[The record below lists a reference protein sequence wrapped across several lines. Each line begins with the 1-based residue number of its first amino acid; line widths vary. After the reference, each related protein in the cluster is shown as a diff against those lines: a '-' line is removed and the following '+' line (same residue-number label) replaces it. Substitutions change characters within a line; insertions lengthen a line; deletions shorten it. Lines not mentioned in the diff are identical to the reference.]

1 MTAYVKRPK
10 DERVLS
16 VRNLNIS
23 FETANGTVRAIRGVR
38 MDLYKGETIAIVGES
53 GSGKSVTVKTIMG
66 ILASNGKIDSGS
78 IMYTFTNENGEK
90 ETVDM
95 TKLSQKEIRYRFN
108 GKHIAMVFQ
117 DPMTS
122 LDPTMTIG
130 KQIMEGML
138 LHEKIS
144 KEEAKQRAL
153 QLLIDVGIENP
164 EKRFKQYPHQLS
176 GGMRQRV
183 VIAIAL
189 SCDPDILICDEP
201 TTALDV
207 TIQAKI
213 LELIKKIQE
222 EKQISVI
229 YITHDLGVVAKVADY
244 VDVMYAGRI
253 IEKGNINE
261 VFYDPRHPYTWGLLA
276 SMPDTDTD
284 STRLFAIPG
293 TPPNLLE
300 EVVGD
305 AFAPRNPYALAIDYK
320 AEPPMYT
327 VGGQHRVASW
337 LCDPRAPQF
346 DLPDQ
351 LKERI
356 ERMRAENA
364 DIDAVTAELLQNR
377 EGV

>member
-1 MTAYVKRPK
+1 MSSKKPK
-10 DERVLS
+10 SERVLS
-16 VRNLNIS
+16 VRDLNIS
-23 FETANGTVRAIRGVR
+23 FETAAGEVKAIRGVR
-38 MDLYKGETIAIVGES
+38 MDLYRGETIAIVGES

-78 IMYTFTNENGEK
+78 IEYTFTNEKGEQ
-90 ETVDM
+90 ETVDL

-130 KQIMEGML
+130 KQIMEGMIA
-138 LHEKIS
+138 HEHIS
-144 KEEAKQRAL
+144 RIEARERAL
-153 QLLIDVGIENP
+153 HLLEEVGIEDP

-189 SCDPDILICDEP
+189 ACNPDILICDEP

-213 LELIKKIQE
+213 LELIKKLQK
-222 EKQISVI
+222 EKNIAVI

-253 IEKGNINE
+253 VEKGSIDE
-261 VFYDPRHPYTWGLLA
+261 IFYDPRHPYTWGLLA
-276 SMPDTDTD
+276 SMPDTDTHAD
-284 STRLFAIPG
+284 RLFAIPG

-300 EVVGD
+300 RIEGD
-305 AFAPRNPYALAIDYK
+305 AFAPRNPYALAIDFK
-320 AEPPMYT
+320 EEPPMFN

-337 LCDPRAPQF
+337 LCDPRAPKTE
-346 DLPDQ
+346 LPEQ
-351 LKERI
+351 LKQRLAK
-356 ERMRAENA
+356 MR
-364 DIDAVTAELLQNR
+364 R
-377 EGV
+377 ESEV